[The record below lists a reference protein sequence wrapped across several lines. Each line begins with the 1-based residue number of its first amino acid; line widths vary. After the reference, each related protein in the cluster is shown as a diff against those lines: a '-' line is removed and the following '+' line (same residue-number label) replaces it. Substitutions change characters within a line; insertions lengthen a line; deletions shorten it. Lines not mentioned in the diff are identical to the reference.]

1 MNLYFGCC
9 SHQLLSH
16 ITFFFLLSNK
26 SKGVKLKAVMKYSR
40 PKLCGSDPRTG
51 AVNSCVTV
59 VVMLEHEDGI
69 NASSFFLMQLWS
81 SGWTSPTGGLAGLT
95 GPVRAKPVMADCM
108 PPLLLEACVVLGA
121 SEDKLACV
129 HQVSSQ
135 QDDLEIV
142 MLPLLQ
148 EQSCSSTGD
157 RNGGRLCRPTQ
168 TGAVL
173 CSLREH
179 KEVFSTCVL
188 VKCLWRINALQS
200 NGTD

>member
-1 MNLYFGCC
+1 MGEL
-9 SHQLLSH
+9 
-16 ITFFFLLSNK
+16 
-26 SKGVKLKAVMKYSR
+26 V
-40 PKLCGSDPRTG
+40 PR
-51 AVNSCVTV
+51 
-59 VVMLEHEDGI
+59 
-69 NASSFFLMQLWS
+69 
-81 SGWTSPTGGLAGLT
+81 GGLAGLT
-95 GPVRAKPVMADCM
+95 GPVRAKPGMADCM

-148 EQSCSSTGD
+148 EQSCSSGD
-157 RNGGRLCRPTQ
+157 RNDGRLCRPTQ

-188 VKCLWRINALQS
+188 VKCL
-200 NGTD
+200 